1 LAIKNFEG
9 GNKIIKA
16 GKHVL
21 DLSRRT
27 HLMGIL
33 NVTPDSFSD
42 GGKYLDSQ
50 RAVAHA
56 MRMAEEGAD
65 IIDVGGESS
74 RPGSLPVSTEEELRR
89 VLPVVEGLAGK
100 IDLPI
105 SIDTYKSEVAERAL
119 QAGAVM
125 INDISACRMDQRMVE
140 VAAKYQCPVVLM
152 HMKGTPRDM
161 QLNPYYDSVV
171 EEIYQFFLERV
182 EYLGHMGIL
191 RENMIIDPGIGFGKT
206 VEHNLTILRNLS
218 SFRSLGLPILIGTSR
233 KFFIGAVLSAGV
245 EERLEGTAATV
256 ALAISQGADIV
267 RVHDVREMKKVAV
280 ITDAIV
286 RGYDEKR

>member
-1 LAIKNFEG
+1 MAIKNFEG

-50 RAVAHA
+50 RALAHA

-74 RPGSLPVSTEEELRR
+74 RPGSLPVSAEEELRR
-89 VLPVVEGLAGK
+89 VIPVVEGLAGK

-105 SIDTYKSEVAERAL
+105 SIDTYKSEVAEKAL
-119 QAGAVM
+119 HAGAVM
-125 INDISACRMDQRMVE
+125 INDISACRMDKRMVE
-140 VAAKYQCPVVLM
+140 VVGEYQCPVVLM

-161 QLNPYYDSVV
+161 QLNPYYDSVI

-182 EYLGHMGIL
+182 EYLGHMGIP
-191 RENMIIDPGIGFGKT
+191 RENIIIDPGIGFGKT

-233 KFFIGAVLSAGV
+233 KSFIGAILSAGV

-256 ALAISQGADIV
+256 ALAINQGADIV

-280 ITDAIV
+280 MTDAIV
-286 RGYDEKR
+286 RGYEGKT